1 MGHYQQPHPAGGR
14 REHRLVQVSAS
25 TAMTDLA
32 RELIDAGQP
41 VINLSSGEPDFPTP
55 RHVIDAAYQAA
66 LGGDTKYTAQ
76 NGTPALKRAVQRKF
90 KRENRLDYTLDEIIV
105 GNGGR
110 QVNFNAT
117 MTPPVGLGQ
126 PVPGEPQLKSGNRP
140 LATTCVL
147 QSGPIPSGNPVFL
160 RSNTI

>member
-1 MGHYQQPHPAGGR
+1 MLAFAD
-14 REHRLVQVSAS
+14 RLSNVQVSAS

-76 NGTPALKRAVQRKF
+76 NGTPALKRAIQRKF

-110 QVNFNAT
+110 RIATDTNFVAALLAEKHVAT
-117 MTPPVGLGQ
+117 VQGSAYGMSPYVRISYATSMEKLREGCGRIA
-126 PVPGEPQLKSGNRP
+126 EFCRE
-140 LATTCVL
+140 LA
-147 QSGPIPSGNPVFL
+147 
-160 RSNTI
+160 